1 MFRLQEEHSECT
13 MHDITHVKVRALNA
27 SHIIVGIKK
36 YRWRQCVGRAVCSLS
51 VLFKRRYQ
59 LLRLYS
65 VKGS

>member
-1 MFRLQEEHSECT
+1 